1 MNITRIIKHLFIPEM
16 VVSQKFP
23 PAAMRSIEEAIAKSE
38 KAHTGEIR
46 FAVEGTL
53 HISELFKD
61 KSARE
66 RALDV
71 FSQLRIWDTEYNN
84 GVLIYLLLAD
94 RDIEI
99 VADRGIH
106 GKVGTEGWEAICH
119 AMEQLF
125 REGKFEEGVLYGINA
140 ITQIL
145 IKEYPAT
152 GNDNPNELP
161 DKPIIIK

>member
-1 MNITRIIKHLFIPEM
+1 MSIQRIIKHLLTPEIM
-16 VVSQKFP
+16 VGQKFP
-23 PAAMRSIEEAIAKSE
+23 PAAMRSIEDAITSSE
-38 KAHTGEIR
+38 KKHTGEIR
-46 FAVEGTL
+46 FAVESAL
-53 HISELFKD
+53 HLSALLGN

-66 RALDV
+66 RAIEA
-71 FSQLRIWDTEYNN
+71 FSNLRIWDTEANN

-94 RDIEI
+94 RKIEI

-106 GKVGTEGWEAICH
+106 TIVGTEGWEAICH

-152 GNDNPNELP
+152 GKENPNELP
-161 DKPIIIK
+161 DKPVVI